1 MQEDTTHYL
10 SEVWGHLSFFERF
23 EISCFYFP
31 HCTKMA
37 NRYDFQKLLHVVVFE
52 AIIKPY
58 TNFAGIA
65 VKIKELAKAYNVF
78 AIT

>member
-1 MQEDTTHYL
+1 MKKGGKVSRYSRLKHGKCLTLIVHGMNGLQQSIHTMHYQE
-10 SEVWGHLSFFERF
+10 
-23 EISCFYFP
+23 
-31 HCTKMA
+31 
-37 NRYDFQKLLHVVVFE
+37 VFE

>member
-1 MQEDTTHYL
+1 MHYQE
-10 SEVWGHLSFFERF
+10 
-23 EISCFYFP
+23 
-31 HCTKMA
+31 
-37 NRYDFQKLLHVVVFE
+37 VFE